1 MGHQNASMPKPK
13 EMTDEQKKEVKE
25 AFDLFDTDGSG
36 AIDATELKV
45 AMQALGFEP
54 TAEEVEKMVADID
67 TDGNATI
74 EFEEFVEMMEGKMS
88 DKDQVEEMQKA
99 FKLYDADGCGKIRFK
114 DLKRVAGEL
123 GENMGDAE
131 IQEIIDEGDTDGD
144 GALNED
150 EFLRIMKKQGLC

>member
-1 MGHQNASMPKPK
+1 MGENRSMSLSA
-13 EMTDEQKKEVKE
+13 EQKAEVKE

-114 DLKRVAGEL
+114 DMKRVASEL
-123 GENMGDAE
+123 GEAMTDEE
-131 IQEIIDEGDTDGD
+131 IQEIIDEADRDGD

-150 EFLRIMKKQGLC
+150 EFLKVMSKQGLC

>member
-1 MGHQNASMPKPK
+1 MGRNAMPKSALSA
-13 EMTDEQKKEVKE
+13 EQKAEIKE

-36 AIDATELKV
+36 AIDAKELKV

-54 TAEEVEKMVADID
+54 TAAEVAKMVQDID
-67 TDGNATI
+67 VDGNATI

-88 DKDQVEEMQKA
+88 DKDQVEEMRKA
-99 FKLYDADGCGKIRFK
+99 FKLYDADGTGKIRFK

-123 GENMGDAE
+123 GEAMGDAD

-150 EFLRIMKKQGLC
+150 EFMRIMKKQGLC

>member
-1 MGHQNASMPKPK
+1 MGSEKDMGRTSLSA
-13 EMTDEQKKEVKE
+13 EQKAEVKE

-36 AIDATELKV
+36 AIDAKELKV

-54 TAEEVEKMVADID
+54 TQSEINKMVSEIDI
-67 TDGNATI
+67 DGNATI
-74 EFEEFVEMMEGKMS
+74 EFEEFVELMEGKMGE
-88 DKDQVEEMQKA
+88 KDMAEEMRKA
-99 FKLYDADGCGKIRFK
+99 FKLYDADNCGKIRFK

-150 EFLRIMKKQGLC
+150 EFMRIMKKQNLC

>member
-1 MGHQNASMPKPK
+1 MGKSMPS
-13 EMTDEQKKEVKE
+13 TALSAEQKAEVKE

-54 TAEEVEKMVADID
+54 TAKEVEKMVADID
-67 TDGNATI
+67 IDGNATI

-88 DKDQVEEMQKA
+88 DKDQLEEMRNA

-150 EFLRIMKKQGLC
+150 VFMRIMKKQGLC